1 MKKIYKENLVKNV
14 LLIIG
19 LTLLRSPV
27 QSYIMSG
34 DLLTHKDD
42 AGNILVAVSII
53 AVLAGFG
60 NFGFK
65 YDKVNLGKS
74 HHRYFAHILTGGL
87 LLVIGISLIM
97 TGKLIS
103 LIMGQFVLMDITLL
117 LLYLACAGHD
127 YWDLARACEGD

>member
-42 AGNILVAVSII
+42 AGNTYSITGSIYFTPNIGIAAGYQIFKAEDTDTTTDADSIMVAV
-53 AVLAGFG
+53 
-60 NFGFK
+60 
-65 YDKVNLGKS
+65 
-74 HHRYFAHILTGGL
+74 TGR
-87 LLVIGISLIM
+87 I
-97 TGKLIS
+97 
-103 LIMGQFVLMDITLL
+103 
-117 LLYLACAGHD
+117 
-127 YWDLARACEGD
+127 